1 MALSLPTGTAY
12 AVATAYAAAIA
23 VSAAS
28 NAAETVLTTAAN
40 TFVLGDYLEYVGGW
54 SRMTNRV
61 FRAKA
66 VTGTSVTLEGMDTT
80 EVNLFPV
87 GMAAGTLRKI
97 STWTS
102 IQQVLTAEPSG
113 GDPKY
118 VSVSLLDNENDINI
132 PDGYNAQSLAMTI
145 ADDPALPHHAA
156 LKKIADSR
164 KVAAIRADLPSGSK
178 ILFNGFISFD
188 ETPSMAK
195 GNVMAVKAGCAMQGR
210 PVRYQS

>member
-23 VSAAS
+23 VSAATNES
-28 NAAETVLTTAAN
+28 EAVLTTASNSFAA
-40 TFVLGDYLEYVGGW
+40 GDYLEYVGGW

-66 VTGTSVTLEGMDTT
+66 ATATSVTLEGMDTT

-87 GMAAGTLRKI
+87 GMGAGSLRKV
-97 STWTS
+97 TS
-102 IQQVLTAEPSG
+102 WIPIQQVLTAEPSG

-118 VSVSLLDNENDINI
+118 AAVSLLDNENDINL

-145 ADDPALPHHAA
+145 ADDPFLPHHEA

-164 KVAAIRADLPSGSK
+164 KIAAIRADLPNGSK
-178 ILFNGFISFD
+178 IIYNGFVSFD
-188 ETPSMAK
+188 ETPTMTK
-195 GNVMAVKAGCAMQGR
+195 GQVMAVRAGCAMQGR
-210 PVRYQS
+210 PVRYVA

>member
-12 AVATAYAAAIA
+12 AVATAYAAAIS
-23 VSAAS
+23 VTAAT

-40 TFVLGDYLEYVGGW
+40 TFAIGDYLEYVGGW

-66 VTGTSVTLEGMDTT
+66 VAGTSVTLEGMDTT
-80 EVNLFPV
+80 EVNLFPA
-87 GMAAGTLRKI
+87 GMGAGSLRKI
-97 STWTS
+97 STWIP
-102 IQQVLTAEPSG
+102 IQQVLTAEPAG

-164 KVAAIRADLPSGSK
+164 KIAALKAELPNGSK
-178 ILFNGFISFD
+178 ILFNGYISFD

-195 GNVMAVKAGCAMQGR
+195 GSVMAIKAGCAMQNR
-210 PVRYQS
+210 PVRYSA

>member
-12 AVATAYAAAIA
+12 AIATAYAAAIA

-28 NAAETVLTTAAN
+28 NAVETVLTTASN
-40 TFVLGDYLEYVGGW
+40 TFAAGDYLEYVGGW

-66 VTGTSVTLEGMDTT
+66 ATATSVTLEGMDTT

-87 GMAAGTLRKI
+87 GLGAGSLRKI
-97 STWTS
+97 TTWGP
-102 IQQVLTAEPSG
+102 IQQVLTAEISG

-118 VSVSLLDNENDINI
+118 VSVSLLDNENDINL

-145 ADDPALPHHAA
+145 ADDPSLPHHAA
-156 LKKIADSR
+156 LKKTADSR
-164 KVAAIRADLPSGSK
+164 KIAAVRADLPNGSK
-178 ILFNGFISFD
+178 ILYSGYVSFD
-188 ETPSMAK
+188 ETPTMTK
-195 GNVMAVKAGCAMQGR
+195 GQVMAVRAGCAMQGR
-210 PVRYQS
+210 PVRYAS

>member
-12 AVATAYAAAIA
+12 AIATIYANAIG
-23 VSAAS
+23 VTAAS

-40 TFVLGDYLEYVGGW
+40 TFAAGDYLEYVGGW

-66 VTGTSVTLEGMDTT
+66 ATGTSVTLEGMDTT
-80 EVNLFPV
+80 EVNLYPV
-87 GMAAGTLRKI
+87 GAGGGTLRKI
-97 STWTS
+97 TTWVP

-145 ADDPALPHHAA
+145 ADDPLLPHHNA

-164 KVAAIRADLPSGSK
+164 KIAAIKAELPNGSK
-178 ILFNGFISFD
+178 IVYSGYISFD
-188 ETPSMAK
+188 ESPSMAK

-210 PVRYQS
+210 PVRYAA

>member
-12 AVATAYAAAIA
+12 AIATAYAAVIS
-23 VSAAS
+23 VTGAS

-40 TFVLGDYLEYVGGW
+40 TFAIGDYLEYTGGW
-54 SRMTNRV
+54 NRMTNRV

-66 VTGTSVTLEGMDTT
+66 VSGTSVTLEGMDTS
-80 EVNLFPV
+80 EVNLFPA
-87 GMAAGTLRKI
+87 GMGAGSLRKVT
-97 STWTS
+97 TWVS

-118 VSVSLLDNENDINI
+118 ASVSLLDNENDINL

-164 KVAAIRADLPSGSK
+164 KIAAIRADLPNGSK
-178 ILFNGFISFD
+178 ILYNGFVSFD
-188 ETPSMAK
+188 ETPTMTK
-195 GNVMAVKAGCAMQGR
+195 GQVMAVRAGCAMQGR
-210 PVRYQS
+210 PVRYAS

>member
-1 MALSLPTGTAY
+1 MALSLPTGTSY
-12 AVATAYAAAIA
+12 AVATAYAAPIA
-23 VSAAS
+23 VSAAT
-28 NAAETVLTTAAN
+28 NATETVLTTAAN
-40 TFVLGDYLEYVGGW
+40 TFAIGDYLEYVGGW

-66 VTGTSVTLEGMDTT
+66 VSGTSVTLEGMDTS
-80 EVNLFPV
+80 EVNLFPA
-87 GMAAGTLRKI
+87 GMGAGTLRKV
-97 STWTS
+97 STWVA

-118 VSVSLLDNENDINI
+118 AAVSLLDNENDINL

-164 KVAAIRADLPSGSK
+164 KIAAIRADLPNGSK
-178 ILFNGFISFD
+178 ILYNGFVSFD
-188 ETPSMAK
+188 ETPTMTK
-195 GNVMAVKAGCAMQGR
+195 GQVMAVRAGCAMQGR
-210 PVRYQS
+210 PVRYAS